1 MEKIDFLE
9 TEFEDLKKQFYFLLK
24 SVTDLSAQVT
34 SLTNTLNDLLAEK
47 N

>member
-24 SVTDLSAQVT
+24 SVTELSTQVT
-34 SLTNTLNDLLAEK
+34 NLTNTLNDLIAEK
-47 N
+47 S